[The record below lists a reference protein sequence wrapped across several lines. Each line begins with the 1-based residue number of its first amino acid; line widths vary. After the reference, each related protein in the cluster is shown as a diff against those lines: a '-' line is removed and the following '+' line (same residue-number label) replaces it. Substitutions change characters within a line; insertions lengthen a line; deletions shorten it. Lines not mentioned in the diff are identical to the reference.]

1 VALLDIRNL
10 RTSFFT
16 HLGEVKAVD
25 GVSFQVGEGEAVAL
39 VGESGCGKSVTA
51 LSIMGL
57 VPPPGKIIGGEIIF
71 AGEDLTKLSGQKMRH
86 LRGNVLSMIFQDP
99 MTSLNPVLNVETQL
113 GEGLRIHKGMDAK
126 AARARVIELLN
137 LVGIPEAK
145 RRLHQYPHEFSG
157 GMRQRL
163 MIAMALACSPKMLIA
178 DEPTTAL
185 DVTIQAQIIELLK
198 ELKVRLSSSILLITH
213 DMGIVAGLCQRVI
226 VMYAGRVVE
235 TGSVEAVFDDPQ
247 HPYTW
252 GLLRSLPRLDA
263 RKDRLV
269 PIPGQ
274 PPDLLASPQGCPFAA
289 RCRWAMR
296 ICVQKLPVMTSTDK
310 GTVACWLQELGP
322 QAVKR
327 AREEVA

>member
-1 VALLDIRNL
+1 MALLEIRNL

-39 VGESGCGKSVTA
+39 VGESGCGKSVTS

-57 VPPPGKIIGGEIIF
+57 VPPPGKIIGGEIVL
-71 AGEDLTKLSGQKMRH
+71 AGEDLTKLSGPKMRR
-86 LRGNVLSMIFQDP
+86 LRGNVLSMISQDP
-99 MTSLNPVLNVETQL
+99 MTSLNPVLNIETQL
-113 GEGLRIHKGMDAK
+113 GEGLRLHKGMDAK
-126 AARARVIELLN
+126 AARQRVLELLN
-137 LVGIPEAK
+137 LVGIPEAE
-145 RRLHQYPHEFSG
+145 RRLRQYPHEFSG

-185 DVTIQAQIIELLK
+185 DVTIQAPIIELLK
-198 ELKVRLSSSILLITH
+198 DLKSSFSSSILLITH

-235 TGSVEAVFDDPQ
+235 TGSVEAVFGDPQ

-252 GLLRSLPRLDA
+252 GLLRSLPRLDQ
-263 RKDRLV
+263 RKERLV

-274 PPDLLASPQGCPFAA
+274 PPDLLMAPQGCPFAP
-289 RCRWAMR
+289 RCRCAMR
-296 ICVQKLPVMTSTDK
+296 ICVQQMPAMTATAK
-310 GTVACWLQELGP
+310 GAVACWLQELGP

>member
-1 VALLDIRNL
+1 MALLDIRNL

-296 ICVQKLPVMTSTDK
+296 ICVQQMPAMTSTDK